1 MYLVGIK
8 ELQTMNEVSE
18 ASFVS
23 SVVLRQNGG
32 NQLRNVMYSFV
43 ETVDNF
49 RRKFLPYDIREGSCN
64 C

>member
-8 ELQTMNEVSE
+8 ELQTMNDVSE

-23 SVVLRQNGG
+23 SGVLRQNGG
-32 NQLRNVMYSFV
+32 NQIRNVMYSFV
-43 ETVDNF
+43 ETVGNF
-49 RRKFLPYDIREGSCN
+49 RRKFLAYDIREGSCN